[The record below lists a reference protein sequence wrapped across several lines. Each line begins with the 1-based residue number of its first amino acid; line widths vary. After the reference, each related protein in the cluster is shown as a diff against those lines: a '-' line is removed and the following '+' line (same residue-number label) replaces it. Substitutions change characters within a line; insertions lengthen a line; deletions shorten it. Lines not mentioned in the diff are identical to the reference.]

1 LILLLFDT
9 MSTHANNP
17 DVIPEIATKIKA
29 LAATKQVYLKFIVQ
43 LFPLLKK
50 PLLCEYANEL
60 VILLQNLINIHQNK
74 ILFELEDALSSV
86 LVTYIYDIA
95 DLIGGRLDLEKY
107 EPRHQNLLIIN
118 KQTDYHMKHN
128 NSQGLAEFK
137 INLFLI

>member
-1 LILLLFDT
+1 
-9 MSTHANNP
+9 MSNQLES
-17 DVIPEIATKIKA
+17 DSIPEIATKIKA

-60 VILLQNLINIHQNK
+60 VILLQNLINVHKNQ

-95 DLIGGRLDLEKY
+95 GLIGGRLNLKKY
-107 EPRHQNLLIIN
+107 EPRHQNLVIIN

-128 NSQGLAEFK
+128 NSQGLAELK